1 MEQINVKVL
10 AQLAAREAANSAN
23 RNPIPKPKVSEN
35 TGVIPKSSE

>member
-35 TGVIPKSSE
+35 TEKTLRSSE

>member
-10 AQLAAREAANSAN
+10 AQLAAREAAN

-35 TGVIPKSSE
+35 TEKTLRSSE